1 MQDTTFHIVAVTR
14 HGVPLAQRLA
24 ETLGEAVKI
33 FVPAHA
39 TAATSVNG
47 PMERYEAPASEKV
60 GTLLRERAPLLV
72 IAPVA
77 EVVPLLA
84 VQLQTEVTHPPVI
97 AVDTEGRFVVPLL
110 RGSQGE
116 CDTLAAQIAAR
127 IGALPVISQSLMVGV
142 GAEKGVPAEDFEA
155 AVCDVLQGFG
165 LALGSVRAVA
175 TLDRRAAEEGF
186 RAWATQRGWPI
197 LAYTAE
203 QLADIQEIPNP
214 SAIVAQAVG
223 TPGVCE
229 PAAML
234 ASGSRKLLVSKQKH
248 GRVTVAVARLADDH
262 SSPPHQPPSG
272 EGIVAGLKGQ
282 PCAGAI
288 PPSPLGGRRSGWG
301 GMPTAHPPPV
311 SSPTRG
317 EEGDQEVPQ
326 DLSILHPV
334 SMPVEGGISGHPQQ
348 QRRQETKPSELV
360 SPMRHGGDGSDH
372 TGRLTVVGI
381 GPGAAD
387 LLTVRAVNAIE
398 AAEVLVGYTGYLQLL
413 GDRAAAKELHGSAIG
428 REIDRVHLAIDL
440 AHRGRT
446 VALISS
452 GDAGIYGMA
461 GLVFEELH
469 TRGQTSGPSLE
480 VEVIPGITAAQAAA
494 SLLGAPL
501 ANDFAVLSL
510 SDLLKARETVERRLE
525 ALAAADIVLAL
536 YNPQSRQRRELFRRA
551 CEILLRH
558 RPAHTP
564 VAVVRAA
571 YRDGQS
577 VQTGD
582 LGHLADMA
590 VDMESL
596 VLLGNSQT
604 GATAGRMVTARGQ
617 GTFGAELPNPEHRS
631 EQTSGANISPELP
644 SQRVLFI
651 GAGPG
656 DAELLTLKGAKALAT
671 ADVVV
676 YAGSLVPRGVLQHVR
691 PGARIHN
698 SATLTL
704 EETHRLL
711 TEAYRAGQQVVRLHS
726 GDPSLYGAI
735 TEQMALLDEEHIPY
749 EIVPGVSAFQAV
761 AARLGIE
768 YTQPGVVQTVIL
780 TRPGGRTG
788 VPENESLVALARHG
802 VTLCVFL
809 GARHVV
815 EIQEA
820 LLTSYPPTTPVAVAY
835 RATWPDEELTIGTLA
850 DLVEMVRGPE
860 YDRTTLMIVG
870 PSLQRQ
876 GKRSHL
882 YDPSYQH
889 LFRPGKRRASG
900 TTSESQE

>member
-1 MQDTTFHIVAVTR
+1 MQDTTLHIVAMTR

-24 ETLGEAVKI
+24 ETLGDAGKI
-33 FVPAHA
+33 FVPAHD
-39 TAATSVNG
+39 TPATSINRLV
-47 PMERYEAPASEKV
+47 ERYEAPASEQV
-60 GTLLRERAPLLV
+60 GMLLREGTPLLV
-72 IAPVA
+72 IAPVG
-77 EVVPLLA
+77 EVVRLLA
-84 VQLQTEVTHPPVI
+84 PHLQKEASHPPVI
-97 AVDTEGRFVVPLL
+97 SVDTDGRFVVPLL
-110 RGSQGE
+110 CGAQGMG
-116 CDTLAAQIAAR
+116 DTLAARIAAH
-127 IGALPVISQSLMVGV
+127 IGALPVISHSLVVGV

-155 AVCDVLQGFG
+155 AVCDVLQGFD
-165 LALGSVRAVA
+165 LPLGSVRAVA

-186 RAWATQRGWPI
+186 RVWATQRGWPV
-197 LAYTAE
+197 LAYSAA
-203 QLADIQEIPNP
+203 QLADVQEMPNP
-214 SAIVAQAVG
+214 STIVAQAVG

-234 ASGSRKLLVSKQKH
+234 ASGSRTLLVSKQKH
-248 GRVTVAVARLADDH
+248 GRVTVAVARL
-262 SSPPHQPPSG
+262 
-272 EGIVAGLKGQ
+272 EG
-282 PCAGAI
+282 
-288 PPSPLGGRRSGWG
+288 
-301 GMPTAHPPPV
+301 
-311 SSPTRG
+311 
-317 EEGDQEVPQ
+317 GDQEVSH
-326 DLSILHPV
+326 DLSTIHPLP
-334 SMPVEGGISGHPQQ
+334 MPVEGEDISGPTQQ
-348 QRRQETKPSELV
+348 QRPDGTKLSGRVGQARIE
-360 SPMRHGGDGSDH
+360 GGERTQQGH
-372 TGRLTVVGI
+372 LTVVGI

-387 LLTVRAVNAIE
+387 LLTVRAVNAVD
-398 AAEVLVGYTGYLQLL
+398 AAEVLVGYSGYLQLL
-413 GDRAAAKELHGSAIG
+413 GDRVAGKELHGSAIG
-428 REIDRVHLAIDL
+428 REIDRVRLAIDL

-446 VALISS
+446 VALISG

-469 TRGQTSGPSLE
+469 TQGRISDPALE

-510 SDLLKARETVERRLE
+510 SDLLKARETVEGRLV

-536 YNPQSRQRRELFRRA
+536 YNPQSQRRRELFQRT
-551 CEILLRH
+551 CEILLQH
-558 RPAHTP
+558 RPAQTP
-564 VAVVRAA
+564 VAVVKAA

-577 VQTGD
+577 VQIGTLD
-582 LGHLADMA
+582 HLREMA

-596 VLLGNSQT
+596 VLVGNSQT
-604 GATAGRMVTARGQ
+604 GASAGQMVTARGQ
-617 GTFGAELPNPEHRS
+617 GTFGAAPPDPERHPEETS
-631 EQTSGANISPELP
+631 EADMSPEQA
-644 SQRVLFI
+644 SHQVLFI

-711 TEAYRAGQQVVRLHS
+711 SEAYRAGQQVVRLHS

-735 TEQMALLDEEHIPY
+735 TEQMTLLDEEHIPY
-749 EIVPGVSAFQAV
+749 DIVPGVSAFQAV

-780 TRPGGRTG
+780 TRAGGRTG
-788 VPENESLVALARHG
+788 VPENESLQALARHG
-802 VTLCVFL
+802 VTLCLFL
-809 GARHVV
+809 SARHVV
-815 EIQEA
+815 EVQEA
-820 LLTSYPPTTPVAVAY
+820 LLTGYPPTTPVAVAY
-835 RATWPDEELTIGTLA
+835 RATWPDEELTVGTLA
-850 DLVEMVRGPE
+850 DLVEMVRHPG
-860 YDRTTLMIVG
+860 YDRTTLIIVG

-889 LFRPGKRRASG
+889 LFRPGKRPDRGS
-900 TTSESQE
+900 